1 MSGLAEDRRLLRA
14 LGARV
19 RRLRGEQ
26 EWSRRELAARTALSE
41 RFLAQ
46 VEAGVGNPS
55 VASLARIARALR
67 TTPGDLLAAPPR
79 ARVLALLGLRGAGK
93 STVGRALAGR
103 TGATFLELDAR
114 IEEEAGLSLAEIF
127 ELHGEDYYRARERE
141 ALERVLSLRTG
152 AGSGSPGSAVIL
164 AAGGGIVTHAEN
176 FDLLRR
182 SATTVWLRATPEDHW
197 DRVVAQGDHRPM
209 ANDPLAKTH
218 LRELLARREDLYRTA
233 DQMIDTSAACVDEIV
248 DRLAPLVREQSP
260 AAR

>member
-1 MSGLAEDRRLLRA
+1 MNHVTDERTLLQA

-19 RRLRGEQ
+19 RRLRGEH
-26 EWSRRELAARTALSE
+26 EWSRRELAARTTLSE

-46 VEAGVGNPS
+46 VEAGEGNPS

-67 TTPGDLLAAPPR
+67 TTPADLLAAPPPV
-79 ARVLALLGLRGAGK
+79 RVLALLGLRGAGK

-103 TGATFLELDAR
+103 TGATFVELDVR
-114 IEEEAGLSLAEIF
+114 IEEEAGLTLAEIF
-127 ELHGEDYYRARERE
+127 ELHGEEYYRARERE
-141 ALERVLSLRTG
+141 ALDKVLAEGTPL
-152 AGSGSPGSAVIL
+152 IL

-182 SATTVWLRATPEDHW
+182 RAITVWLRATAEDHW

-233 DQMIDTSAACVDEIV
+233 DQTIDTSATSVDEIV
-248 DRLAPLVREQSP
+248 DRLAPLVAE
-260 AAR
+260 